1 MQFVD
6 QVDICVKAGDGGN
19 GIVAYRREKFI
30 PRGGP
35 SGGNGGRGGSVIIR
49 ADAGLNTL
57 VDLRYK
63 KHYKAERGGDGGPND
78 RHGKNGESLVL
89 RVPVGTLVYKLNSG
103 EQRAESRESGREG
116 PHPSPPHTGE
126 GAEGASLHPGGGA
139 DARPLADLTHDGQEY
154 VIAKGGAGG
163 RGNASFATSTLQTP
177 KFAEKGEPTDE
188 IEVRLELKLLADV
201 GLVGYPSVGKST
213 LISKIS
219 AAKPKIADYPFTTLV
234 PNLGVVKV
242 DMSSFVVADM
252 PGLIEGAHEGAGLG
266 HQFLRHIE
274 RTRFIVHLIDVSGLT
289 GRDPMHD
296 FDAINDEL
304 RLHSEKLAGL
314 PQIVALNKADM
325 PDAEGIVAEL
335 RPHLEERGL
344 EVFEISALTG
354 MGLQPLLYRIAA
366 KLEELPREEEAPPD
380 EVVRFTVGPSEE
392 SWDARKTGDR
402 MYEVSGRAV
411 EMLVRRTELDNEYAL
426 RRMHKQLDKMGVIKR
441 LKQLG
446 VEEGDSVCIHG
457 IEFEFTDEIY
467 G

>member
-6 QVDICVKAGDGGN
+6 QVDICVRAGDGGN
-19 GIVAYRREKFI
+19 GIVAFRREKFI

-35 SGGNGGRGGSVIIR
+35 SGGNGGRGGNVIIK
-49 ADAGLNTL
+49 ADSGLNTL

-78 RHGKNGESLVL
+78 RHGKNGDDLTL
-89 RVPVGTLVYKLNSG
+89 RVPTGTLIYRGDTDRV
-103 EQRAESRESGREG
+103 
-116 PHPSPPHTGE
+116 
-126 GAEGASLHPGGGA
+126 
-139 DARPLADLTHDGQEY
+139 LADLMHDGQEC
-154 VIAKGGAGG
+154 VVAKGGAGG
-163 RGNASFATSTLQTP
+163 RGNASFSTATLQTP

-252 PGLIEGAHEGAGLG
+252 PGLIEGAHDGAGLG

-274 RTRFIVHLIDVSGLT
+274 RTRFLVHLIDVSGLT

-296 FDAINDEL
+296 FDSINDEL
-304 RLHSEKLAGL
+304 KLHSEKLAAL
-314 PQIVALNKADM
+314 PQMVALNKADM
-325 PDAEGIVAEL
+325 PEAPGIVAEL
-335 RPHLEERGL
+335 RPDLEARGL

-354 MGLQPLLYRIAA
+354 EGLQPLLYRIAA
-366 KLEELPREEEAPPD
+366 KLEELPREEEAPAD

-392 SWDARKTGDR
+392 SWDAHKTG
-402 MYEVSGRAV
+402 EHEFKVEGRAV
-411 EMLVRRTELDNEYAL
+411 EMLVRRTDLANEYAL

-441 LKQLG
+441 LKGLG

>member
-19 GIVAYRREKFI
+19 GIVAFRREKYV

-35 SGGNGGRGGSVIIR
+35 SGGNGGRGGNVIIK
-49 ADAGLNTL
+49 ADSSLNTL

-78 RHGKNGESLVL
+78 RHGKNGEDLVL
-89 RVPVGTLVYKLNSG
+89 RVPVGTLVSVLRVKQLP
-103 EQRAESRESGREG
+103 EESEWQVI
-116 PHPSPPHTGE
+116 
-126 GAEGASLHPGGGA
+126 
-139 DARPLADLTHDGQEY
+139 ADLTHDGQECI
-154 VIAKGGAGG
+154 VAKGGAGG
-163 RGNASFATSTLQTP
+163 RGNASFATSTHQTP

-188 IEVRLELKLLADV
+188 TEVRLELKLLADV

-274 RTRFIVHLIDVSGLT
+274 RTRFLVHMIDVSGLT

-304 RLHSEKLAGL
+304 RLHSEKLAAL

-325 PDAEGIVAEL
+325 PDAQAIIAKL
-335 RPHLEERGL
+335 RPCLEERGL

-354 MGLQPLLYRIAA
+354 TGLQPLLYRIAA
-366 KLEELPREEEAPPD
+366 KLEELPREEEAPVE
-380 EVVRFTVGPSEE
+380 EVVRFTVEPSEE
-392 SWDARKTGDR
+392 TWDARKIGDR
-402 MYEVSGRAV
+402 MYEVEGRAV
-411 EMLVRRTELDNEYAL
+411 EMLVRRTDLGNEYAL

-441 LKQLG
+441 LKALG

>member
-1 MQFVD
+1 M
-6 QVDICVKAGDGGN
+6 
-19 GIVAYRREKFI
+19 
-30 PRGGP
+30 
-35 SGGNGGRGGSVIIR
+35 
-49 ADAGLNTL
+49 
-57 VDLRYK
+57 
-63 KHYKAERGGDGGPND
+63 
-78 RHGKNGESLVL
+78 
-89 RVPVGTLVYKLNSG
+89 
-103 EQRAESRESGREG
+103 
-116 PHPSPPHTGE
+116 
-126 GAEGASLHPGGGA
+126 
-139 DARPLADLTHDGQEY
+139 THDGQEY

>member
-6 QVDICVKAGDGGN
+6 QVEICAKAGDGGN
-19 GIVAYRREKFI
+19 GIVAFRREKFI

-35 SGGNGGRGGSVIIR
+35 SGGNGGRGGNVIIR
-49 ADAGLNTL
+49 ADSGLNTL

-78 RHGKNGESLVL
+78 RHGKNGEDLIL
-89 RVPVGTLVYKLNSG
+89 RVPVGTLVYRGDS
-103 EQRAESRESGREG
+103 
-116 PHPSPPHTGE
+116 
-126 GAEGASLHPGGGA
+126 
-139 DARPLADLTHDGQEY
+139 DRPMADLMHDGQECT
-154 VIAKGGAGG
+154 VAKGGAGG
-163 RGNASFATSTLQTP
+163 RGNASFSTSTLQTP

-242 DMSSFVVADM
+242 DMDSFVVADM

-274 RTRFIVHLIDVSGLT
+274 RTRLLLHLIDVSGLT
-289 GRDPMHD
+289 GRNPMHD

-304 RLHSEKLAGL
+304 RLHSEKLAAL
-314 PQIVALNKADM
+314 PQMVALNKADM
-325 PDAEGIVAEL
+325 PDAPAIVAEL
-335 RPHLEERGL
+335 KPHLEECGL

-354 MGLQPLLYRIAA
+354 QGLQPLLYRIAA
-366 KLEELPREEEAPPD
+366 RLEEPPRQEEPPAE

-392 SWDARKTGDR
+392 SWDARKTGDHQ
-402 MYEVSGRAV
+402 YEVEGRAV
-411 EMLVRRTELDNEYAL
+411 EMLIRRTELDNEYAL

-441 LKQLG
+441 LKGLG

>member
-6 QVDICVKAGDGGN
+6 QVEICVKSGDGGN
-19 GIVAYRREKFI
+19 GLVAFRQEKFM

-35 SGGNGGRGGSVIIR
+35 SGGNGGRGGHFTIK
-49 ADAGLNTL
+49 ADLSLNTL

-78 RHGKNGESLVL
+78 RHGKNGEDLTL
-89 RVPVGTLVYKLNSG
+89 RVPVGTLVY
-103 EQRAESRESGREG
+103 RAE
-116 PHPSPPHTGE
+116 T
-126 GAEGASLHPGGGA
+126 
-139 DARPLADLTHDGQEY
+139 DQVLADLTHDGQEFI
-154 VIAKGGAGG
+154 VAKGGVGG
-163 RGNASFATSTLQTP
+163 RGNASYATSTLQTP
-177 KFAEKGEPTDE
+177 KFAEKGEPTDG
-188 IEVRLELKLLADV
+188 IDLRLELKLLADV

-242 DMSSFVVADM
+242 DMDSFVVADM
-252 PGLIEGAHEGAGLG
+252 PGLIEGAHDGAGLG

-304 RLHSEKLAGL
+304 RMHSEKLAGL
-314 PQIVALNKADM
+314 PQMVALNKADM
-325 PDAEGIVAEL
+325 PDAQGIIAEL
-335 RPHLEERGL
+335 RPNLEARGL

-354 MGLQPLLYRIAA
+354 QGLQPLLYRITA
-366 KLEELPREEEAPPD
+366 KLEELPREEEKPAD
-380 EVVRFTVGPSEE
+380 EVVRFTVAAPEAT
-392 SWDARKTGDR
+392 WDARKTGER
-402 MYEVSGRAV
+402 EFEVDGRAV
-411 EMLVRRTELDNEYAL
+411 EMLVRRTDLDNEYAL
-426 RRMHKQLDKMGVIKR
+426 RRMHKLLNRMGVIKR
-441 LKQLG
+441 LKGLG
-446 VEEGDSVCIHG
+446 VQEGDTVKIHG